1 MDITNE
7 LLKAGWVKL
16 KDMKREPNETDLKRR
31 EVETEARNAH
41 KGIWNPHGPKVRV
54 PDHEMRDVITDLG
67 WHRLVRCNI

>member
-1 MDITNE
+1 MPSNDDTIREIGSAECQGVDITNE

-41 KGIWNPHGPKVRV
+41 KGIWNPHGPKVRF
-54 PDHEMRDVITDLG
+54 RA
-67 WHRLVRCNI
+67 